1 MSDFL
6 YEQILN
12 LIPSKDLR
20 AAIKETG
27 FVPTDEDLLSIA
39 YNCAANFDS
48 RIEYLRLLEESFH
61 GELKAYVSRLI
72 QSEKQELEAFISNNG
87 SAVYELHIKESPD
100 AYDEKYLCASY
111 EAALKMI
118 PMFYQEYGCSENPSS
133 RYSIEKRQ
141 VFSAAKGEGF
151 AEDNMGDMLLLPNAV
166 IFSVIVDGFS
176 AEYCSHDDCDDCQ
189 RPCLHRVATAFPRFM
204 QYGDVVKYLNYDR
217 VEEYG
222 VNLDWDKAPTH
233 ECYLIPLNNEYISF
247 HDFKNAFYAHHHIRS
262 EFVERISV
270 EELPEQLQEDCIA
283 YLEYLKN
290 NPAWS

>member
-6 YEQILN
+6 HKRILN
-12 LIPSKDLR
+12 LIPSKDLG
-20 AAIKETG
+20 AAIKEKG
-27 FVPTDEDLLSIA
+27 FVPTDEDLLLIV
-39 YNCAANFDS
+39 YNCAPDFDS
-48 RIEYLRLLEESFH
+48 RIEYLRLLEESFD

-72 QSEKQELEAFISNNG
+72 QSQKQELEAFISNDG

-118 PMFYQEYGCSENPSS
+118 PMFYQEYDCSENPSS
-133 RYSIEKRQ
+133 RYSIEKRR
-141 VFSAAKGEGF
+141 VFYAAEGESF

-166 IFSVIVDGFS
+166 IFCVRVDGFS
-176 AEYCSHDDCDDCQ
+176 AECCSHDDCDDCE
-189 RPCLHRVATAFPRFM
+189 RPCLHRITTAFPRFL

-222 VNLDWDKAPTH
+222 VYLDWNKAPTD
-233 ECYLIPLNNEYISF
+233 ECYIIPLDDKHISF

-262 EFVERISV
+262 EFVEKISI
-270 EELPEQLQEDCIA
+270 EELPKQLQEDCIA

-290 NPAWS
+290 NSAWS